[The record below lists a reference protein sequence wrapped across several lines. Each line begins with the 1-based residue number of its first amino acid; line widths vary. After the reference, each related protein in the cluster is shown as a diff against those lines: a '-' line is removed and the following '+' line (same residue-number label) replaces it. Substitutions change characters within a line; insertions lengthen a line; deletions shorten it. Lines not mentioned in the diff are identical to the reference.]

1 MQRLEDLQMEYAM
14 SKSHGMIAIEDLGTQ
29 RMSKSAK
36 GTIDSPGKN
45 VAQKSGLNRSILR

>member
-14 SKSHGMIAIEDLGTQ
+14 SKSHGMIAIENFGTQ

-36 GTIDSPGKN
+36 GTAGATVPNALKDENPDKNSP
-45 VAQKSGLNRSILR
+45 L